1 MTRSRGFAR
10 TSLTSA
16 RWLLPWVA
24 VLFASATLAYGMSS
38 AALHGGTSAG
48 DHQPDVHAALSTG
61 EAAGPTDLEQL
72 WISVDAERAEL
83 RKQSTT
89 ALSATSAKPD
99 ASLGTE
105 PCWVSVGDPR
115 YARVDMDSSI
125 VAETRRA
132 VCGHTALISSRS
144 DVHYPVDRQDQP

>member
-10 TSLTSA
+10 ITLGSA

-24 VLFASATLAYGMSS
+24 VLFVSATLAYAMSS
-38 AALHGGTSAG
+38 AVHGGTSAG
-48 DHQPDVHAALSTG
+48 DDRQPDVHAALSTG
-61 EAAGPTDLEQL
+61 EAAPAPALEP
-72 WISVDAERAEL
+72 
-83 RKQSTT
+83 STT

-99 ASLGTE
+99 TSLGTE

-125 VAETRRA
+125 VAEARRA
-132 VCGHTALISSRS
+132 GCGARS
-144 DVHYPVDRQDQP
+144 TH

>member
-1 MTRSRGFAR
+1 MTRSRGFGR
-10 TSLTSA
+10 ITLGSA

-24 VLFASATLAYGMSS
+24 VLFVSATLAYAMSS
-38 AALHGGTSAG
+38 GVHGGTSAG
-48 DHQPDVHAALSTG
+48 DDQQPDVHAALSTG
-61 EAAGPTDLEQL
+61 EAAPAPALEP
-72 WISVDAERAEL
+72 
-83 RKQSTT
+83 STT

-125 VAETRRA
+125 VAEARRV
-132 VCGHTALISSRS
+132 VCGHAALISSRS
-144 DVHYPVDRQDQP
+144 DVHHPVDRHGQP